1 MTTTSLSL
9 AGALSAYGASTHS
22 KSTDTSTQAA
32 STAKST
38 ALTQS
43 SAGSSSLSSTSGQT
57 SARAAAARQHL
68 NMLQKS
74 LAKDINAAL
83 AKAGQKLGG
92 TVEFSVGSDGKLTI
106 SGDEKD
112 KAKISAVLKADKSV
126 PSITSRLADL
136 DKQAEAFDKQNVQ
149 ASALSTAARRAGKNA
164 QNLLALYQSLM
175 ASQTSASAVFSMS
188 ASTSQLAFKGSVS
201 TSA

>member
-9 AGALSAYGASTHS
+9 AGALSAYGATTLS
-22 KSTDTSTQAA
+22 KSTDSSSQAA
-32 STAKST
+32 SAGKGTTA
-38 ALTQS
+38 TQS
-43 SAGSSSLSSTSGQT
+43 SAGTSSSAAVGGQT
-57 SARAAAARQHL
+57 SARAAATRQHL

-83 AKAGQKLGG
+83 AKTGQKLSG
-92 TVEFSVGSDGKLTI
+92 TVEFSVGADGKLTI

-112 KAKISAVLKADKSV
+112 KAKMAAVLKADKSV

-149 ASALSTAARRAGKNA
+149 ASALSTAARRAGKNS
-164 QNLLALYQSLM
+164 QNLLTLYQSLM

-188 ASTSQLAFKGSVS
+188 ETTSQLAFKGAVS
-201 TSA
+201 TNA

>member
-1 MTTTSLSL
+1 MRC
-9 AGALSAYGASTHS
+9 A
-22 KSTDTSTQAA
+22 
-32 STAKST
+32 
-38 ALTQS
+38 
-43 SAGSSSLSSTSGQT
+43 QT

-83 AKAGQKLGG
+83 AKAGQKLSG
-92 TVEFSVGSDGKLTI
+92 TVEFSVGADGKLTI

-112 KAKISAVLKADKSV
+112 KAKMAAVLKADKSV
-126 PSITSRLADL
+126 PSMASRLADL

-149 ASALSTAARRAGKNA
+149 ASAMSTAARRAGKSS

-175 ASQTSASAVFSMS
+175 SSQTSASAVFSMS
-188 ASTSQLAFKGSVS
+188 ASTSQLAFKGAVS

>member
-1 MTTTSLSL
+1 MTATSLSL
-9 AGALSAYGASTHS
+9 AGALSAYGATTLS
-22 KSTDTSTQAA
+22 KSTDSSNQTA
-32 STAKST
+32 SSAKSASAT
-38 ALTQS
+38 PLSGAIS
-43 SAGSSSLSSTSGQT
+43 SATAVSAQT

-68 NMLQKS
+68 NMLQKG
-74 LAKDINAAL
+74 LAKDINVAL
-83 AKAGQKLGG
+83 AKTGQKLSG
-92 TVEFSVGSDGKLTI
+92 TVEFSVGNDGKLTL

-112 KAKISAVLKADKSV
+112 KAKIAAVLKADKSV
-126 PSITSRLADL
+126 PSLTSRVADL

-149 ASALSTAARRAGKNA
+149 ASAMSTAARRAGKNA

-188 ASTSQLAFKGSVS
+188 DSSSQLAFKGAVS